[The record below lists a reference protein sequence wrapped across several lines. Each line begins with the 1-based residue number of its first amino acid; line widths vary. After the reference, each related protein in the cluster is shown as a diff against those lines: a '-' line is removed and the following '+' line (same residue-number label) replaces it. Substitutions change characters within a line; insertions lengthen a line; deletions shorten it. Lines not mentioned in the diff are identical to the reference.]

1 MSVSR
6 RGFLVGGLAAG
17 TGLVNGVGPVLAQ
30 TKDAPVAQSVTA
42 SRAVYLSG
50 DALVMT
56 DAERIQELGRLMGK
70 YEKYGDVYLA
80 AGAVTELEHK
90 MAELL
95 GKEDAAFLPT
105 GTLANNLAVRVL
117 CGDHRHALVQHESHL
132 YLDEA
137 DSASLLSGI
146 NLVPLAAGKAAPGYD
161 EVVAAIDSA
170 ENGRYRIAVGAISLE
185 SPVRRADGAS
195 VPYALVEKISSLA
208 RSKGIGMHWDG
219 ARALLL
225 SGTEGFDLRR
235 YSALF
240 DTVYVSLYKYLG
252 APFGAMLT
260 GNKAT
265 IAKVR
270 ELRHAYGGLI
280 YHGWQSALPALA
292 ALPGFQER
300 FVAARAAGDQLFAGL
315 QGAGGFEIR
324 PVPDGSNV
332 TVVAVSPARAANLQ
346 ARLAKAD
353 VHVRPLVDGKMPIF
367 VNETI
372 VRQSTQD
379 LVRAFAGTA

>member
-17 TGLVNGVGPVLAQ
+17 TGLANGIGPVLAQ
-30 TKDAPVAQSVTA
+30 TKNVAGSA
-42 SRAVYLSG
+42 SSRAVYLSG

-56 DAERIQELGRLMGK
+56 DAERIQELVRLMGK
-70 YEKYGDVYLA
+70 NDKFGDVYLA

-90 MAELL
+90 MAEML

-117 CGDHRHALVQHESHL
+117 CGDRRHALVQHESHL
-132 YLDEA
+132 YLDEQ

-146 NLVPLAAGKAAPGYD
+146 NLVPLAQGKAAPDYE
-161 EVVAAIDSA
+161 EVVAAIDLA
-170 ENGRYRIAVGAISLE
+170 VNGRFPVAVGAISLE

-195 VPYALVEKISSLA
+195 IPYGVAEKISSLA

-225 SGTEGFDLRR
+225 SGTEGFDLQR

-252 APFGAMLT
+252 APFGAVLA
-260 GNKAT
+260 GDKAMIT
-265 IAKVR
+265 KVR

-300 FVAARAAGDQLFAGL
+300 FVAARAAGDRLFAGL
-315 QGAGGFEIR
+315 QAAGGFEISR
-324 PVPDGSNV
+324 VPDGSNI
-332 TVVAVSPARAANLQ
+332 TVVAVSPARAANLE

-353 VHVRPLVDGKMPIF
+353 VHVRPVADGKMLIF

-372 VRQSTQD
+372 VRQSTQE
-379 LVRAFAGTA
+379 LVRAFTGTA